1 MAGAHGPPHSPPRLV
16 HIPSPPRCIAR
27 APQVME
33 TFISEPTLDWQLAAR
48 RKQADGGG
56 GVERATSEDADAV
69 AAAQESSGAWY
80 PRTKVL
86 VADLKLRRANP
97 GPLMLLELLQNSY
110 VLPRRSAAV
119 ADEKCALLLGG
130 LRTAVLGL
138 HRSRERPRQ
147 APANLR
153 ELRLAPVERLLLEG
167 ALGGPLRCGGPS
179 VRLDVALAVCASAE
193 QQAACL
199 IDMAGDPGT
208 LVRAYA
214 GLATWV

>member
-1 MAGAHGPPHSPPRLV
+1 
-16 HIPSPPRCIAR
+16 
-27 APQVME
+27 ME

-56 GVERATSEDADAV
+56 GAERAAGEDADA
-69 AAAQESSGAWY
+69 AAAAAAAADVHESSGAWY
-80 PRTKVL
+80 PRAKVL

-119 ADEKCALLLGG
+119 SDEKCALLLGG

-138 HRSRERPRQ
+138 HRSRERPRH
-147 APANLR
+147 APANSR